1 MQTRK
6 TLSLMGQSRPGT
18 AISMMTVAGCG
29 GACGA
34 SACACVAAAAL
45 SLPVFCGG
53 SDTSVAGGTNPPELC
68 VSSAGVSESDDSSVL
83 VSLLNKAQTL

>member
-34 SACACVAAAAL
+34 SACACVAVAAL
-45 SLPVFCGG
+45 SLPVFCG
-53 SDTSVAGGTNPPELC
+53 SDPSGASGTNPPELC